1 MTDLRT
7 RAGQEQLI
15 IDKIRQ
21 YGGFSIFFATE
32 TTRRAQ
38 AVDRLIANKIIIRN
52 KGDQYPWCSYQLQ
65 SENQNTNKD

>member
-15 IDKIRQ
+15 IDQVRQ

-32 TTRRAQ
+32 TAVRAH
-38 AVDRLIANKIIIRN
+38 AVERLIANKTIIRN
-52 KGDQYPWCSYQLQ
+52 NDDQYPWCSYRLQ
-65 SENQNTNKD
+65 GEQE